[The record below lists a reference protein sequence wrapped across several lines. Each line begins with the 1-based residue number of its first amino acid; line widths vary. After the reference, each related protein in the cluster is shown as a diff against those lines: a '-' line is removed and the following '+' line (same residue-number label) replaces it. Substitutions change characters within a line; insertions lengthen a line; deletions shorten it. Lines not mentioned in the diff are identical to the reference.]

1 MLTRTYFFCLMIFSI
16 VFQRTIQN
24 GVYLDYAVRTH
35 SLPTTTCLR
44 VNDVKSTWRCFST
57 CLKKMNY
64 FYMFSHNNPDQ
75 SCACC
80 TDQTGSALTGTKWK
94 TYIPPACPDGYTTYQ
109 YKYFKICLKYVAM
122 DTKYPDAVNFCN
134 ADGGDLIRI
143 DSQQKYD
150 LFRAHLAPYA
160 AINVVQVWIQGV
172 EHGTEWKFHDGTS
185 FPNLCSISQSNNVN
199 EIHLRYKTPND
210 ACIDAPPS
218 DRYHYMCEVY
228 RRFSYRN

>member
-1 MLTRTYFFCLMIFSI
+1 MSRHRFHIQCQHLKYQYRTLYSQQWVKKIIRKQIAGMLTRTYFFCLMIFSI

-24 GVYLDYAVRTH
+24 GVHLDYAVRTH

-94 TYIPPACPDGYTTYQ
+94 TYIPR
-109 YKYFKICLKYVAM
+109 KYWSIFIGSFHKFKIWYQ
-122 DTKYPDAVNFCN
+122 FI
-134 ADGGDLIRI
+134 AD
-143 DSQQKYD
+143 
-150 LFRAHLAPYA
+150 
-160 AINVVQVWIQGV
+160 WIA
-172 EHGTEWKFHDGTS
+172 W
-185 FPNLCSISQSNNVN
+185 
-199 EIHLRYKTPND
+199 
-210 ACIDAPPS
+210 
-218 DRYHYMCEVY
+218 
-228 RRFSYRN
+228 